1 VCVAISQ
8 KRKLVSIKNK
18 ISCSFGHQM
27 HQGINLQQAFRFCL
41 QALLIFIE
49 VSSRA
54 IAPNEM
60 KKNTEG
66 TNETQ
71 VKDSLF

>member
-1 VCVAISQ
+1 
-8 KRKLVSIKNK
+8 
-18 ISCSFGHQM
+18 M
-27 HQGINLQQAFRFCL
+27 HQSINLQQAFRFCL

-71 VKDSLF
+71 VNDSLF